1 MNEDEYKDISVCHLI
16 MISVVCS
23 LIFIV
28 LFLTLCDV
36 LL

>member
-1 MNEDEYKDISVCHLI
+1 MNEDEYKDISVYHLI

-23 LIFIV
+23 LVFTV
-28 LFLTLCDV
+28 LFLALCDV

>member
-23 LIFIV
+23 LVFTV
-28 LFLTLCDV
+28 LFLLLCDV